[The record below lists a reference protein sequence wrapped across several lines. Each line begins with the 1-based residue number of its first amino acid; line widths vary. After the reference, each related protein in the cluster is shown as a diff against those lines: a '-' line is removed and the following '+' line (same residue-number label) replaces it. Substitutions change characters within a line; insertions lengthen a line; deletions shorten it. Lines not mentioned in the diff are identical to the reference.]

1 MTLPLDLFFINL
13 FNLTLGLIP
22 VIVVAVILAKLAE
35 KLASKYKEG
44 KMKDQKKQPT
54 KMVTNEDECF
64 NCGCNLYKNCSGY
77 KPEDEKKEKK

>member
-1 MTLPLDLFFINL
+1 MTLPIDLFFINL

-22 VIVVAVILAKLAE
+22 VIVVAVILSKLAE
-35 KLASKYKEG
+35 KLVLKYKEV
-44 KMKDQKKQPT
+44 KMKDQKKQST

-77 KPEDEKKEKK
+77 KPEDKKKEKK